1 MEHPRAA
8 RERAMDRPMPLVAPL
23 SGIRMVDWLTEKDAR
38 IAQAIGVGCVM
49 LLYKRRESYVTTA
62 TLPLRSCS

>member
-23 SGIRMVDWLTEKDAR
+23 SGIRVVGWLTEKDAKL
-38 IAQAIGVGCVM
+38 A
-49 LLYKRRESYVTTA
+49 
-62 TLPLRSCS
+62 